1 MVLRQLGTSPSPQKK
16 IQFKDINVTV
26 CNIFRTNVFKGLI
39 SCKNLVSW
47 HKKAAHAGHRLAPQ
61 ELWARAAMFIPPQCI
76 AWSIPHM
83 ATKHLATLLP
93 ITNWRQNENN
103 SLTWCPHVYSTKCK
117 SASKLTN
124 VEHVMNMY
132 TFSGVC
138 FAKKGFSFL
147 FLYSPVFCDQ
157 WRYQLWLRPLW
168 LCLSCRSLSLG
179 IYVIRSTLYGFKF
192 SYNQPIIAIF
202 KLRFTEYLSCIIQNY

>member
-1 MVLRQLGTSPSPQKK
+1 MQVIVWHHKSSEHVLLCLFLHSALHDQFHTWQPSIWPL
-16 IQFKDINVTV
+16 F
-26 CNIFRTNVFKGLI
+26 
-39 SCKNLVSW
+39 
-47 HKKAAHAGHRLAPQ
+47 
-61 ELWARAAMFIPPQCI
+61 
-76 AWSIPHM
+76 
-83 ATKHLATLLP
+83 P
-93 ITNWRQNENN
+93 ITSWRQNENN

-138 FAKKGFSFL
+138 FAKKGFSSL
-147 FLYSPVFCDQ
+147 FLYSLVFRDQ

-202 KLRFTEYLSCIIQNY
+202 KLCFTEYLSCIIQNY